1 MKKVGSEKP
10 ISATP
15 TIPRSTKVPR
25 RSAAITP
32 LVTPT
37 TIHSTKA
44 PTARETVTGRP
55 SAMIELT
62 GVCRTKE

>member
-15 TIPRSTKVPR
+15 TMPRSKNVPR
-25 RSAAITP
+25 RNAAMTP

-44 PTARETVTGRP
+44 PTARET
-55 SAMIELT
+55 
-62 GVCRTKE
+62 